1 MSETISIDE
10 IQKIQK
16 YNDMVANRKVYQKKY
31 YEKIKATNSYKE
43 RTKQY
48 RDNNPD
54 KLRQYSA
61 KSYNKYYHEGRGK
74 EKKKDYY
81 AKNKEQNQAKNSYSY
96 YKRRDRLDDFK
107 NKFPDRH
114 QLLVDVG
121 YLS

>member
-1 MSETISIDE
+1 MRETISIDE

-54 KLRQYSA
+54 KLKQYSA